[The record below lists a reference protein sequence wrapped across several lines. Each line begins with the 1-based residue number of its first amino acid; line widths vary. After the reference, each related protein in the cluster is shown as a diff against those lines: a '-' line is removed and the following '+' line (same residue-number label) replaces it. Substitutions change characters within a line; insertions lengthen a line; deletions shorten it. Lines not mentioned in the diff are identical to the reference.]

1 MSFLLS
7 FIQRWLGSLSS
18 VLLTFAGVLFCVLIV
33 GAYWD
38 RRIRLPELVGWFSCG
53 VAVAFYPLVV
63 DFLHRILQ
71 SQYGAASFSLLAF
84 TLAGFFFMYIR
95 KKENREEIDT
105 GQYSLPVKSSIFLAE
120 TPGRTI
126 RGTRLGAPI
135 VILMASLAVLA
146 TGLSAPQVMIGDEVT
161 HYYMLTHQAQD
172 LSKPNFF
179 AEIPMAFGSN
189 ETRRYPHS
197 FLWHYGGALI
207 YSATGGSFA
216 AIQLYQ
222 MFFLVQLL
230 GVAYLLARDRQ
241 GVESRSALAYVLVL
255 ASLPLCLIFSVAFY
269 QDVPMTAQI
278 LTALYLLRRQKWF
291 FAAVFMSFAIGF
303 KVTAVLFYPAFF
315 LLLFYW
321 QVKKTGW
328 MKGMASFVCA
338 LAIVLGS
345 TWAIGRAIVSYA
357 HSDFYPQAQLERL
370 LKRTKSSLEKHIP
383 VISKTAGISDINTNL
398 SARPAS
404 PQKMEESSPTVISNN
419 PGDLRIKENYF
430 VYAGIV
436 LWMVVLYGL
445 IGKFFYKFSS
455 RCVIQYKDSSL
466 WLYFVGG
473 TYTLITA
480 WYIRTAPDARF
491 FLPGLP
497 FLLLPL
503 VEKSVCL
510 PKPKIFITIL
520 TALAFLQGGYVLQ
533 KTYRLRALTPELQ
546 AGIQYLREHP
556 SKGHIFMYPEG
567 NYRFFPAQHEWYL
580 GYRLREFWRADNNER
595 IKMLNKFG
603 VSLLVIK
610 KYLVAPVDESI
621 TNLGVYPTQFVDQI
635 ASDSR
640 FAKTFEND
648 QILIYRIP
656 SLDNGRHEMLK

>member
-7 FIQRWLGSLSS
+7 FIERWLGGFSG

-53 VAVAFYPLVV
+53 VAIAFYPLVV

-71 SQYGAASFSLLAF
+71 SQYRAATFSLLVL
-84 TLAGFFFMYIR
+84 TLAGFFFIYIR
-95 KKENREEIDT
+95 KKEEQEQADT
-105 GQYSLPVKSSIFLAE
+105 AGYSPVKSSIFSAE

-135 VILMASLAVLA
+135 VILMSSLAVLV
-146 TGLSAPQVMIGDEVT
+146 TGLSAPQVMVGDEVT

-179 AEIPMAFGSN
+179 AEIPMASGSS

-222 MFFLVQLL
+222 MVFLVQLL
-230 GVAYLLARDRQ
+230 SVAYLLARDRQ
-241 GVESRSALAYVLVL
+241 GVESRSALAYVLAL

-278 LTALYLLRRQKWF
+278 LTAFYLLRRQKWF
-291 FAAVFMSFAIGF
+291 FAALFMSLAIGF
-303 KVTAVLFYPAFF
+303 KVTASLFYPAFF

-328 MKGMASFVCA
+328 LKGMAAFVCA

-345 TWAIGRAIVSYA
+345 TWSIGRAIVTYA
-357 HSDFYPQAQLERL
+357 NSEFYPQAQLERL
-370 LKRTKSSLEKHIP
+370 IKSTKYALESHIP
-383 VISKTAGISDINTNL
+383 VLSKITGVSNLNTNF
-398 SARPAS
+398 SARPSA
-404 PQKMEESSPTVISNN
+404 PQIMAESSPTIISNN
-419 PGDLRIKENYF
+419 PGDLRIQENYL
-430 VYAGIV
+430 VYGGIL
-436 LWMVVLYGL
+436 LWMLVLYGL
-445 IGKFFYKFSS
+445 IGKFFYKFSP
-455 RCVIQYKDSSL
+455 RCSIQYKESSL

-473 TYTLITA
+473 TYTLIAA

-546 AGIQYLREHP
+546 AGIHYLKEHP
-556 SKGHIFMYPEG
+556 PAGHIFMYPEG

-580 GYRLREFWRADNNER
+580 GYRLREFWRADNDER
-595 IKMLNKFG
+595 LQLLKKFN

-610 KYLVAPVDESI
+610 KHLVAPVDDQI
-621 TNLGVYPTQFVDQI
+621 TNLGVYPVRFVAEI
-635 ASDSR
+635 AADSR
-640 FAKTFEND
+640 FAKAFEND
-648 QILIYRIP
+648 QLLIYKVP
-656 SLDNGRHEMLK
+656 SLD

>member
-1 MSFLLS
+1 MAFLLS
-7 FIQRWLGSLSS
+7 FIQRWLGSLSN
-18 VLLTFAGVLFCVLIV
+18 VLLIFAGVLFCVLIV

-63 DFLHRILQ
+63 NFFYRILQ
-71 SQYGAASFSLLAF
+71 AQYGTATFSLLAL
-84 TLAGFFFMYIR
+84 TLAGFFYIYIR
-95 KKENREEIDT
+95 KKENREKEDT
-105 GQYSLPVKSSIFLAE
+105 AEYSPVKSSIFSAE

-135 VILMASLAVLA
+135 VILMSSLAVLA
-146 TGLSAPQVMIGDEVT
+146 TGISAPQVMVGDEVT
-161 HYYMLTHQAQD
+161 HFYMLTHQAQD

-222 MFFLVQLL
+222 MFFLIQLL
-230 GVAYLLARDRQ
+230 SVAYLLAQDRQ
-241 GVESRSALAYVLVL
+241 GVETRSALAYILVL

-278 LTALYLLRRQKWF
+278 LTAFYLLRRQKWF
-291 FAAVFMSFAIGF
+291 FAAVFMSLAIGF
-303 KVTAVLFYPAFF
+303 KVTASLFYPAFF

-328 MKGMASFVCA
+328 MKGMAALVCA

-345 TWAIGRAIVSYA
+345 TWSIGRAIVTYA
-357 HSDFYPQAQLERL
+357 HSEFYPQAQLERL
-370 LKRTKSSLEKHIP
+370 LKNTKSALEAHIP
-383 VISKTAGISDINTNL
+383 MISKVTGVSNINTNF
-398 SARPAS
+398 SARPSA
-404 PQKMEESSPTVISNN
+404 PPIVAESSPTVISNN
-419 PGDLRIKENYF
+419 PGDLRIKENYL
-430 VYAGIV
+430 VYGGIV

-445 IGKFFYKFSS
+445 IGKIFYRFSP
-455 RCVIQYKDSSL
+455 RCVIQYKESSL

-473 TYTLITA
+473 TYTLIAA

-510 PKPKIFITIL
+510 PKPKVFITLL

-533 KTYRLRALTPELQ
+533 KTYRLRALTPGLQ

-556 SKGHIFMYPEG
+556 PKGHIFMYPEG

-580 GYRLREFWRADNNER
+580 GYRLREFWRADNDER

-610 KYLVAPVDESI
+610 KHLVAPVDESI

-648 QILIYRIP
+648 QLLIYRIP
-656 SLDNGRHEMLK
+656 SSVP